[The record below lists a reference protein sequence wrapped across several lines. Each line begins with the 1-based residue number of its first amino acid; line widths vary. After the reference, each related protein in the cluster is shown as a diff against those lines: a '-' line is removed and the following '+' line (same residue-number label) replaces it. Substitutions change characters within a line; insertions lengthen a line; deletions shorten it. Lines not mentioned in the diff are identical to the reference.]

1 LSDRRREF
9 RLTARQRQVLV
20 LLAQGWTAAEIG
32 AQLAISPRTA
42 RAHLDVLRQKLGV
55 PRVRELPAA
64 YRRQTGR
71 DLLAEPLD

>member
-1 LSDRRREF
+1 LSSTSREL
-9 RLTARQRQVLV
+9 RITARQHQVLV
-20 LLAQGWTAAEIG
+20 LLARGRTAAEIG

-64 YRRQTGR
+64 YRRHTGR
-71 DLLAEPLD
+71 DLLDESVD